1 MEHGLAISTRESILE
16 TVVSALFSLL
26 LLALYLEPELLAI
39 YQRGGNPIP
48 MLITSRAKGLLAGF
62 FLLSVGTLA
71 LNVVKLIRKEWSKP
85 LLWVSCLGE
94 LAGSFYFAF
103 FMTRWDALASEFIRF
118 FRNDLATWAIIAKA
132 AVLCYLLLTIISIA
146 DDLYKVYRHNWRA

>member
-1 MEHGLAISTRESILE
+1 MEHAVAISTRQSILE
-16 TVVSALFSLL
+16 TVVSTLFSLL

-39 YQRGGNPIP
+39 YQRGGDPIP
-48 MLITSRAKGLLAGF
+48 MLLTSRAKGLLLGF
-62 FLLSVGTLA
+62 FLLSLGTLA
-71 LNVVKLIRKEWSKP
+71 INVVKLIRKGWSKS

-94 LAGSFYFAF
+94 LAGSLYFSF
-103 FMTRWDALASEFIRF
+103 FMTRWDALNRQFIRF

-132 AVLCYLLLTIISIA
+132 AVLCYLLLTLISIA